1 MIFEC
6 IRFADL
12 LDLSLSQPVLL
23 ALFVEVAL
31 CGWMGLGKLRD
42 LCSCPSLPSM
52 VYETVALFEH
62 SDVSELQTPRM
73 ALLWL

>member
-23 ALFVEVAL
+23 ALFMEVAM
-31 CGWMGLGKLRD
+31 CEWMGLAKLRD
-42 LCSCPSLPSM
+42 LCSCPLLPSM
-52 VYETVALFEH
+52 VYETVALPQCCNML
-62 SDVSELQTPRM
+62 ELRTMRM
-73 ALLWL
+73 TLL